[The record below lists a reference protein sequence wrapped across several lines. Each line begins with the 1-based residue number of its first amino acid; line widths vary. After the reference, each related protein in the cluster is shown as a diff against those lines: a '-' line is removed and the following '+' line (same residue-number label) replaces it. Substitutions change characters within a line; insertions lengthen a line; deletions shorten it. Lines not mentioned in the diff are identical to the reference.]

1 MKLRYKLAA
10 TASAL
15 LLVSLGLLYSTGSVN
30 AAAEGKITGTVK
42 LDGAAPHMKGIDMSK
57 DPYCVAQ
64 HANSP
69 VHLENVIV
77 GSGGGLENV
86 VLYISEGLSAGEAS
100 EVPSA
105 EPVFDQKGCMY
116 TPHVLAMDV
125 NQKFKVLTSDQTT
138 HNIHPLPNPMTGN
151 IPWNK
156 SQPPG
161 APPIETSWKAE
172 EVAIPV
178 KCNIH
183 PWMHGYF
190 VVVKGPY
197 GTTDANGSY
206 SISGVPPGNYTV
218 TAWHEE
224 YGTQTQ
230 KVTVT
235 AGKPGAA
242 DFTFKAK

>member
-1 MKLRYKLAA
+1 MKAGYKFTALA
-10 TASAL
+10 SVL
-15 LLVSLGLLYSTGSVN
+15 LIVSLGLLYSTRSVS

-42 LDGAAPHMKGIDMSK
+42 LDGAAPRMKGIDMSK
-57 DPYCVAQ
+57 DPYCVKQ
-64 HANSP
+64 HENSP
-69 VHLENVIV
+69 AHLENVVV

-86 VLYISEGLSAGEAS
+86 VLYISEGLSAGQAN
-100 EVPSA
+100 EVPSS
-105 EPVFDQKGCMY
+105 EPVFDQKNCMY

-125 NQKFKVLTSDQTT
+125 NQKFKVVTSDQTT
-138 HNIHPLPNPMTGN
+138 HNIHPLPDALKGN

-161 APPIETSWKAE
+161 APPIETSWKVE

-197 GTTDANGSY
+197 ATTDSNGSY
-206 SISGVPPGNYTV
+206 TINGVPPGNYTV
-218 TAWHEE
+218 TAWQEE

-230 KVTVT
+230 KVTVA
-235 AGKPGAA
+235 AGKPGTA